1 MDIGEMMRLAKSAG
15 NPEYL
20 EAELLYNNVG
30 LELET
35 LAKVHNVAH
44 QRSSALSNRMEAA
57 AESYYKTLEDEI
69 SVAPACKCKCEGEQ

>member
-20 EAELLYNNVG
+20 EAERLYNNVVS
-30 LELET
+30 ELET
-35 LAKVHNVAH
+35 LAKFHNAAH

-69 SVAPACKCKCEGEQ
+69 SVAPACKCEFKGS